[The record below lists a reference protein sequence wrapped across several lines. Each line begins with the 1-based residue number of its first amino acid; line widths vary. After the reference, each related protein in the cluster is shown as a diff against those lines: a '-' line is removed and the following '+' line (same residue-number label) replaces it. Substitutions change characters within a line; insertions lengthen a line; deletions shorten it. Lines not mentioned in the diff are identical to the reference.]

1 MSNSADDFF
10 KSEVIAEE
18 LDDLQQTYTDLLRMS
33 QNFQTLDENGQLEHI
48 EKTLELIAKQKV
60 FYARLNLMQQHVD
73 LEAEGEENDIKA
85 IKDKIDKCSSVYS
98 GGQNLMAV
106 LDAMEQKLLTW
117 RKGLLD
123 KA

>member
-1 MSNSADDFF
+1 MTENFFDSDVVRNELEQIQECYTELLKMSAGLKEFNPH
-10 KSEVIAEE
+10 E
-18 LDDLQQTYTDLLRMS
+18 R
-33 QNFQTLDENGQLEHI
+33 LEHI
-48 EKTLELIAKQKV
+48 EKTLELVAKQKV

>member
-1 MSNSADDFF
+1 MSSADDFF

-18 LDDLQQTYTDLLRMS
+18 LDELQVCYTDLLKMS
-33 QNFQTLDENGQLEHI
+33 QNFQTLDPDGQLEHI

-60 FYARLNLMQQHVD
+60 FYARLNLMQSQLD
-73 LEAEGEENDIKA
+73 LDEDSDQEIKE
-85 IKDKIDKCSSVYS
+85 IKDRIDSCSSVYS

-106 LDAMEQKLLTW
+106 LDAMEQKLQTW
-117 RKGLLD
+117 RRGLLD

>member
-1 MSNSADDFF
+1 MSSAEDFF

-18 LDDLQQTYTDLLRMS
+18 LDELQVCYTELLKMS
-33 QNFQTLDENGQLEHI
+33 QNFQTLDPDGQLEHI

-60 FYARLNLMQQHVD
+60 FYARLNLMQSQLD
-73 LEAEGEENDIKA
+73 LDEDSDQQLKD
-85 IKDKIDKCSSVYS
+85 IKDKIDSCSSVYS

-106 LDAMEQKLLTW
+106 LDAMEQKLMTW
-117 RKGLLD
+117 RRGLLD

>member
-1 MSNSADDFF
+1 MSSAEDFF

-18 LDDLQQTYTDLLRMS
+18 LDELQVCYTDLLKMS
-33 QNFQTLDENGQLEHI
+33 QNFQTLDPDGQLEHI

-60 FYARLNLMQQHVD
+60 FYARLNLMQSQLD
-73 LEAEGEENDIKA
+73 LDEDSDQELKD
-85 IKDKIDKCSSVYS
+85 IKDKIDSCSSVYS

-106 LDAMEQKLLTW
+106 LDAMEQKLMTW
-117 RKGLLD
+117 RRGLLD

>member
-1 MSNSADDFF
+1 MSSAEDFF

-18 LDDLQQTYTDLLRMS
+18 LDELQVCYTDLLKMS
-33 QNFQTLDENGQLEHI
+33 QNFQTLDPDGQLEHI

-60 FYARLNLMQQHVD
+60 FYARLNLMQSQLD
-73 LEAEGEENDIKA
+73 LDEDSDQELKD
-85 IKDKIDKCSSVYS
+85 IKDKIDSCSSVYS

-106 LDAMEQKLLTW
+106 LDAMEQKLQTW
-117 RKGLLD
+117 RRGLLD

>member
-60 FYARLNLMQQHVD
+60 FYARLNLMQSQLD
-73 LEAEGEENDIKA
+73 LDEDSDQEIKE
-85 IKDKIDKCSSVYS
+85 IKDRIDSCSSVYS

>member
-1 MSNSADDFF
+1 MSSAEDFF

-18 LDDLQQTYTDLLRMS
+18 LDELQVCYTDLLKMS
-33 QNFQTLDENGQLEHI
+33 QNFQTLDPDGQLEHI

-60 FYARLNLMQQHVD
+60 FYARLNLMQSQLD
-73 LEAEGEENDIKA
+73 LDEDSDQQLKD
-85 IKDKIDKCSSVYS
+85 IKDKIDSCSSVYT

-106 LDAMEQKLLTW
+106 LDAMEQKLMTW
-117 RKGLLD
+117 RRGLLD

>member
-1 MSNSADDFF
+1 MSSAEDFF

-18 LDDLQQTYTDLLRMS
+18 LDELQVCYTDLLKMS
-33 QNFQTLDENGQLEHI
+33 QNFQTLDPDGQLEHI

-60 FYARLNLMQQHVD
+60 FYARLNLMQSQLD
-73 LEAEGEENDIKA
+73 LEEDSDQEIKE
-85 IKDKIDKCSSVYS
+85 IKDRIDSCSSVYS

-106 LDAMEQKLLTW
+106 LDAMEQKLQTW
-117 RKGLLD
+117 RRGLLD

>member
-1 MSNSADDFF
+1 MSSAEDFF

-18 LDDLQQTYTDLLRMS
+18 LDELQVCYTDLLKMS
-33 QNFQTLDENGQLEHI
+33 QNFQTLDPDGQLEHI

-60 FYARLNLMQQHVD
+60 FYARLNLMQSQLD
-73 LEAEGEENDIKA
+73 LDEDSDQELKE
-85 IKDKIDKCSSVYS
+85 IKDKIDSCSSVYS

-106 LDAMEQKLLTW
+106 LDAMEQKLQTW
-117 RKGLLD
+117 RRGLLD

>member
-1 MSNSADDFF
+1 MSSAEDFF

-18 LDDLQQTYTDLLRMS
+18 LDELQVCYTDLLKMS
-33 QNFQTLDENGQLEHI
+33 QNFQTLDPDGQLEHI

-60 FYARLNLMQQHVD
+60 FYARLNLMQSQLD
-73 LEAEGEENDIKA
+73 LEEDSDQEIKE
-85 IKDKIDKCSSVYS
+85 IKDRIDSCSSVYS

-106 LDAMEQKLLTW
+106 LDAMEQKLMTW
-117 RKGLLD
+117 RRGLLD

>member
-1 MSNSADDFF
+1 MTNSAEDFF

-85 IKDKIDKCSSVYS
+85 IKDKIDKCSSVSS

-106 LDAMEQKLLTW
+106 LDAMEQILLTW
-117 RKGLLD
+117 RQGLLD

>member
-1 MSNSADDFF
+1 MSSAEDFF

-18 LDDLQQTYTDLLRMS
+18 LDELQVCYTDLLKMS
-33 QNFQTLDENGQLEHI
+33 QNFQTLDPDGQLEHI

-60 FYARLNLMQQHVD
+60 FYARLNLMQSQLD
-73 LEAEGEENDIKA
+73 LDEDSDQELKD
-85 IKDKIDKCSSVYS
+85 IKDKIDSCSSVYT

-106 LDAMEQKLLTW
+106 LDAMEQKLMTW
-117 RKGLLD
+117 RRGLLD

>member
-1 MSNSADDFF
+1 MTNSAEDFF

-60 FYARLNLMQQHVD
+60 FYARLNLMQQHVE
-73 LEAEGEENDIKA
+73 LEAEGEDNDIKA
-85 IKDKIDKCSSVYS
+85 IKDRSMPVVACTQVVK
-98 GGQNLMAV
+98 
-106 LDAMEQKLLTW
+106 T
-117 RKGLLD
+117 
-123 KA
+123 